1 MNTCMILAKE
11 FVANESVV
19 IDLKSAGV
27 QSTLNSL
34 VFQNHNRQTAQF
46 LWQFNTVEKRG
57 YFKEVINDLGVKVAH
72 YDGFLTVTNG
82 GGRQYLK
89 AEVMDNK

>member
-1 MNTCMILAKE
+1 MILAKE

-57 YFKEVINDLGVKVAH
+57 YFKEVMNDLGVKVAH

-82 GGRQYLK
+82 GGRQYLE
-89 AEVMDNK
+89 AEVMGNK

>member
-1 MNTCMILAKE
+1 MNNCTVLAKE

-19 IDLKSAGV
+19 IDLKSSGV
-27 QSTLNSL
+27 QDKLNSL
-34 VFQNHNRQTAQF
+34 VFQNHKRQAAQF

-57 YFKEVINDLGVKVAH
+57 YFKEVMNDLGVKIAH

-82 GGRQYLK
+82 GGRQYLE
-89 AEVMDNK
+89 AEVKP

>member
-1 MNTCMILAKE
+1 MNNFMILAKE

-19 IDLKSAGV
+19 VDLKSTG
-27 QSTLNSL
+27 LENRLDSL
-34 VFQNHNRQTAQF
+34 VFQNQSGESAQF
-46 LWQFNTVEKRG
+46 LWQYHDAAKTG
-57 YFKEVINDLGVKVAH
+57 YFKEMNNDLGVKVAH

-89 AEVMDNK
+89 AELKV

>member
-1 MNTCMILAKE
+1 MNNLMILTKD

-19 IDLKSAGV
+19 VDLKSTGV
-27 QSTLNSL
+27 EDRLNSL
-34 VFQNHNRQTAQF
+34 IFQNKSGQSAQF
-46 LWQFNTVEKRG
+46 LWQYHNVEKIG
-57 YFKEVINDLGVKVAH
+57 YFKEIMNDLGVKVAH

-89 AEVMDNK
+89 AEVKY